1 MQHPPTTRNANCP
14 DLIAEHCILMSSYQ
28 IVLHKDVQFLYVS
41 KKQVLHTFADL
52 KCHCCLE
59 DT

>member
-28 IVLHKDVQFLYVS
+28 IVLHKMYNFYMSVKNKFCIL
-41 KKQVLHTFADL
+41 LLT
-52 KCHCCLE
+52 
-59 DT
+59 